1 MAHHKTYYNTL
12 QKCINTKLS
21 VHLRQQIEQPDEWDG
36 EDAGEDGWG
45 IGPPRWKRQRAV
57 KWTLNYAGDT

>member
-1 MAHHKTYYNTL
+1 MYQYQVTSTLTTTHYY
-12 QKCINTKLS
+12 
-21 VHLRQQIEQPDEWDG
+21 RRFEQPDEWDG